1 MSDSDTMMKE
11 ERDFF
16 PLVIFVRMGGY
27 LRPYIKRM
35 YLDER
40 HKWKPSDAKLV
51 ADFVNYESI
60 R

>member
-1 MSDSDTMMKE
+1 
-11 ERDFF
+11 
-16 PLVIFVRMGGY
+16 MGGY